1 MEKIEEDNELKFSE
15 CWKDFFEMLGFCDL
29 YMLDGEEQNIEERG
43 REQELQGDRRD
54 IEGVEMEEDGGLEGN
69 VI

>member
-1 MEKIEEDNELKFSE
+1 
-15 CWKDFFEMLGFCDL
+15 
-29 YMLDGEEQNIEERG
+29 MLDGEEQNIEERG
-43 REQELQGDRRD
+43 REQELQGDRRE